1 MIERRPY
8 FLIGDLI
15 ASSGTGAV
23 VGLLAGMAIGSGW
36 HGMLGMAVG
45 MVIGMLV
52 GLVLGLTLLQVL
64 FGAMEVM
71 LPATLAGML
80 AGMWVGMMA
89 ARADM
94 SLAQGAST
102 GALIGLGVMIF
113 SYALNAHLTRRPY
126 RG

>member
-8 FLIGDLI
+8 FVLGDLI

-23 VGLLAGMAIGSGW
+23 VGLLAAVAIGTGW
-36 HGMLGMAVG
+36 HGMFGMAVG
-45 MVIGMLV
+45 MVIGMLA
-52 GLVLGLTLLQVL
+52 GLVLGLTFLQIL
-64 FGAMEVM
+64 FGALEVM

-80 AGMWVGMMA
+80 AGMWVGMTA
-89 ARADM
+89 AGRHV
-94 SLAQGAST
+94 SLGQAAST
-102 GALIGLGVMIF
+102 GALVGLGVMIF

>member
-8 FLIGDLI
+8 FVIGDLI

-23 VGLLAGMAIGSGW
+23 VGLLAAVAIGTGW
-36 HGMLGMAVG
+36 HGMFGMAVG

-52 GLVLGLTLLQVL
+52 GLVLGLTFLQVL

-80 AGMWVGMMA
+80 AGLWVGMTA
-89 ARADM
+89 AQVEVNSGQA
-94 SLAQGAST
+94 AST

-126 RG
+126 GG